1 MMKLTNIISVCNLR
15 TIKVWKYA
23 SRNIIKYIQ
32 SDDYTVIVPKSEIK
46 KFIKISPNVYS
57 VLSEESFIQDFNKY
71 ILKKNIIINNF
82 SQRRFKWY
90 LQQFIKLASLE
101 KMKND
106 DIFLL
111 WDADTIPLRNLNFFY
126 EDKLLF
132 YKSGE
137 YTKTYFEFIES
148 FLGLK
153 KKNNFSFIAQCFV
166 CKSKWSKS
174 FFLTIEKKW
183 KKNWKHALID
193 NINFN
198 EFNGFSEYETLGTFI
213 YSKYKRE
220 IKVLDNKW
228 TRFGI
233 KLIVSVNNFKIF
245 QFFLKRYYDFISFE
259 HWDEFFLFSKIKRMF
274 QKFKLN

>member
-1 MMKLTNIISVCNLR
+1 MKFTNIISVSNLR
-15 TIKVWKYA
+15 TINVWKYA

-32 SDDYTVIVPKSEIK
+32 SDNYTVIVPKSEIK

-57 VLSEESFIQDFNKY
+57 VLSEESFIQDFNNY

-82 SQRRFKWY
+82 SQLRLKWY
-90 LQQFIKLASLE
+90 FQQFIKLAALE
-101 KMKND
+101 KMKNE

-111 WDADTIPLRNLNFFY
+111 WDADTVPLRNLNFFY

-137 YTKTYFEFIES
+137 YTKTYFEFIEI

-153 KKNNFSFIAQCFV
+153 KNNNFSFIAQCFS
-166 CKSKWSKS
+166 CKGKWSKS

-198 EFNGFSEYETLGTFI
+198 EFCGFSEYETLGAFI

-228 TRFGI
+228 MRFGR
-233 KLIVSVNNFKIF
+233 KLIASENNLKYFS
-245 QFFLKRYYDFISFE
+245 FFFKRYYDFISFE
-259 HWDEFFLFSKIKRMF
+259 HWDEFFLFSQIKRMLK
-274 QKFKLN
+274 KFKRN